1 MELALRAIKRV
12 HEIRARREKL
22 FYENRMKHKKALELA
37 EARKDLVENINLIE
51 APEALRAKQPAAIK
65 EKFAQKEREFA
76 HELGRRTGDVHK
88 RARLMEY

>member
-1 MELALRAIKRV
+1 MDLALRAIKRV
-12 HEIRARREKL
+12 QEIRARREQI

-37 EARKDLVENINLIE
+37 EARKDLQQNISLIE
-51 APEALRAKQPAAIK
+51 APEAIRAKQPAAIK

-76 HELGRRTGDVHK
+76 HELGRRTGDATK

>member
-37 EARKDLVENINLIE
+37 EARKELTQNISLIE
-51 APEALRAKQPAAIK
+51 APESLRANQPVEIK
-65 EKFAQKEREFA
+65 EKFANKEREFA
-76 HELGRRTGDVHK
+76 HELGRRTGDVSK